1 MQKPLMSTAW
11 LPITL
16 LLAASPAQAESCEA
30 SYAATT
36 QTLVVPCV
44 RVDAPEGKQSW
55 FSAWLQESGAGRFSL
70 QGGYEQVLSE
80 APVSQVLV
88 TSSPYPVATV
98 FYSTGGCQ
106 SEYDPASSVT
116 VDVASRTVNIVI
128 KTRSIKAVE
137 PVACTADIRFAAR
150 AFVLPLAYAAGAD
163 NTYTLKANGYK
174 AMFSLTNPYL

>member
-1 MQKPLMSTAW
+1 MLKPLMSTA
-11 LPITL
+11 LLAIPL

-30 SYAATT
+30 SYTAAT

-55 FSAWLQESGAGRFSL
+55 FSAWLQDGGAGRFSL
-70 QGGYEQVLSE
+70 QGSDEQVLSE
-80 APVSQVLV
+80 APVSQVVV

-98 FYSTGGCQ
+98 FYTTGGCQ

-116 VDVASRTVNIVI
+116 VDVASRTVNIVV
-128 KTRSIKAVE
+128 KTRSIKEVE
-137 PVACTADIRFAAR
+137 SIICTADIRFAAR
-150 AFVLPLAYAAGAD
+150 AFVLPLAYAAGTD

-174 AMFSLTNPYL
+174 TTFTLTNP